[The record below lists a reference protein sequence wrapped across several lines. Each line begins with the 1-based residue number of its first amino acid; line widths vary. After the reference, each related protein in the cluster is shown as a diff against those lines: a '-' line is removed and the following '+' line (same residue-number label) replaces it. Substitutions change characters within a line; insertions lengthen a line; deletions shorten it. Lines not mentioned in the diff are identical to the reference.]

1 MTNVTDNRTTE
12 LRKLLDERSV
22 EYESDDRK
30 TYAYTYWGD
39 WAYCEPL
46 DAKPGTLGAQCEL
59 MLIPST
65 PEQAIAAT
73 LGEREREIEEHE
85 PDGWHECPECGCV
98 VGYWLLNDGSWTIYM
113 DDYQIPYNNCPEC
126 GAKVKEVR

>member
-1 MTNVTDNRTTE
+1 MTDNRTTE
-12 LRKLLDERSV
+12 LREKLTERGV
-22 EYESDDRK
+22 EYEADDHK

-59 MLIPST
+59 MLIPAT

-73 LGEREREIEEHE
+73 LGSETCEIESTRYIESDM
-85 PDGWHECPECGCV
+85 PDSWYEFDLSCGHTVKSAQVPPNYCEECGKRIDLQGV
-98 VGYWLLNDGSWTIYM
+98 SYV
-113 DDYQIPYNNCPEC
+113 
-126 GAKVKEVR
+126 